1 MTLLKVLSAGST
13 VYGMRPCAALFT
25 RNTGIPVEV
34 ATDHGHNIHRAVL
47 RDEADADLV
56 LLPTD
61 MIASIASAGLA
72 DKTSVIAIGA
82 VRIGA
87 AVREGAPRPDVSTM
101 DALRR
106 ALVAADA
113 VLLTLAPTGDHLM
126 DVIARLGLAATI
138 AGKLQRFD
146 TATLLNRRLAAAG
159 TGAIG
164 FAPATEIHS
173 WSGKGVAWAGA
184 IPDEIQVVLPYSAAI
199 IARTQAAEQ
208 ARALLAS
215 LTTPQARRH
224 FLDSGVE

>member
-1 MTLLKVLSAGST
+1 MTALKVLSAGST
-13 VYGMRPCAALFT
+13 LYGMRPCAHLFT

-34 ATDHGHNIHRAVL
+34 ATDHGHNIHRAAL
-47 RDEADADLV
+47 RGEADADLV

-72 DKTSVIAIGA
+72 DKASVIAIGA

-87 AVREGAPRPDVSTM
+87 AVPAGAPRPDVSTM

-126 DVIARLGLAATI
+126 GVIARLGLADAV
-138 AGKLQRFD
+138 KLERFE
-146 TATLLNRRLAAAG
+146 TAVLLNRRLAAAG

-164 FAPATEIHS
+164 FAPATELQS
-173 WSGKGVAWAGA
+173 WRGKGVAWAGA
-184 IPDEIQVVLPYSAAI
+184 IPDEVQVVLPYSAAI
-199 IARTQAAEQ
+199 LTRTRATEQ
-208 ARALLAS
+208 ARALLAF
-215 LTTPQARRH
+215 LGKPPARRH

>member
-1 MTLLKVLSAGST
+1 MTPLRVLSAGST
-13 VYGMRPCAALFT
+13 LYGMRPCAELFT

-34 ATDHGHNIHRAVL
+34 VTDHGHNIHRTAL
-47 RDEADADLV
+47 RGEADADLV

-72 DKTSVIAIGA
+72 DKASVIAIGA

-106 ALVAADA
+106 ALVTADA

-126 DVIARLGLAATI
+126 GVIARLGLADAI
-138 AGKLQRFD
+138 AAKLERFE
-146 TATLLNRRLAAAG
+146 TATLLNRRLAAAS

-164 FAPATEIHS
+164 LAPATEIHA
-173 WSGKGVAWAGA
+173 WRGNGVAWAGA

-199 IARTQAAEQ
+199 LARTRAAEQ
-208 ARALLAS
+208 AHALLAF
-215 LTTPQARRH
+215 LATPPARRH